1 MPFTEFVYFWL
12 AVCLLFL
19 SLFTFGQ
26 LFVYLT
32 EFVYFW
38 STFCLLFTEFV
49 YISDV
54 CLPDPQRSTR
64 AKSLP
69 VPKGTMAQGG
79 FEQRESCPTLSKH

>member
-1 MPFTEFVYFWL
+1 MGPHRRNN
-12 AVCLLFL
+12 
-19 SLFTFGQ
+19 LFTFVC
-26 LFVYLT
+26 LH
-32 EFVYFW
+32 
-38 STFCLLFTEFV
+38 LLFTEFV
-49 YISDV
+49 YISAV